1 MKFVVLRI
9 AAVGLVL
16 LGVQRA
22 VLADAPV
29 RGVVLQSLLAL
40 AAAAGVAG
48 GPERGA
54 LAGFVL
60 GLMFDLS
67 AATPLG
73 LTALSYGLAGF
84 TAGFALSVMVEP
96 SWWVS
101 MLFAVLGAAVGE
113 TAQPVLYNF
122 IGDNGW
128 LTTRLLWVVPIC
140 AGFAGLLSP
149 IAVPIGRWCLGL
161 RRPAWKAPLE

>member
-9 AAVGLVL
+9 VAVGLVL

-29 RGVVLQSLLAL
+29 HGVVLQVLLAL
-40 AAAAGVAG
+40 SAGAGVAG

-84 TAGFALSVMVEP
+84 AAGFALSIMVDP
-96 SWWVS
+96 SWWIA

-113 TAQPVLYNF
+113 ITQPILYNF

-128 LTTRLLWVVPIC
+128 WTTELFWIVPIC
-140 AGFAGLLSP
+140 AGFAGVSSP
-149 IAVPIGRWCLGL
+149 LAVPLGRWCLGL
-161 RRPAWKAPLE
+161 KRPEWKAMPE